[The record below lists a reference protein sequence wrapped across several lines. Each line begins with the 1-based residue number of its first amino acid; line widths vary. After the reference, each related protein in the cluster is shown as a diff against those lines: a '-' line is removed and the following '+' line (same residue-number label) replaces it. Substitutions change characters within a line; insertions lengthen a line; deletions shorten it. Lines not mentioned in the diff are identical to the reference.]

1 MASLK
6 SAINND
12 ICGLFDL
19 ITTTMNHR
27 GGFQDYAGL
36 EVILIDIS

>member
-1 MASLK
+1 MASHK

-12 ICGLFDL
+12 ICGLLDL
-19 ITTTMNHR
+19 ITTMNHR